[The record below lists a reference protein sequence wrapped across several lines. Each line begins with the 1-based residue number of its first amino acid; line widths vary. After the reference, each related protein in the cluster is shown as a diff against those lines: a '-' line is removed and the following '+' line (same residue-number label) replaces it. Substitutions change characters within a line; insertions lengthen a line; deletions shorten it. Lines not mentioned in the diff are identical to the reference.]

1 MHFGLQGLTKSMKRF
16 KTLNYVELGCTY
28 PFRTN
33 TPKRFHV
40 AVIFSVLLPTVLLS
54 HFSDRSERCFE
65 ACQEKL
71 AECVSSSNSKSED

>member
-1 MHFGLQGLTKSMKRF
+1 MYFGLQGLTKSMKRF
-16 KTLNYVELGCTY
+16 KTLDCAELGCTY

-40 AVIFSVLLPTVLLS
+40 PVIFSVLLPTVLLT

-65 ACQEKL
+65 A
-71 AECVSSSNSKSED
+71 

>member
-1 MHFGLQGLTKSMKRF
+1 MKRF
-16 KTLNYVELGCTY
+16 KTHNCAELGFTY

-65 ACQEKL
+65 AC
-71 AECVSSSNSKSED
+71 

>member
-1 MHFGLQGLTKSMKRF
+1 MHFVLQGLTKSMKRF
-16 KTLNYVELGCTY
+16 KTLNCAELGCTY
-28 PFRTN
+28 PSRTK

-65 ACQEKL
+65 AC
-71 AECVSSSNSKSED
+71 

>member
-1 MHFGLQGLTKSMKRF
+1 MKRF
-16 KTLNYVELGCTY
+16 KTLNCAELGFTY

-65 ACQEKL
+65 ACQEQL

>member
-1 MHFGLQGLTKSMKRF
+1 MQSS
-16 KTLNYVELGCTY
+16 VVPI
-28 PFRTN
+28 PFERILL
-33 TPKRFHV
+33 RGYV

-65 ACQEKL
+65 ACQEQL

>member
-16 KTLNYVELGCTY
+16 KTLNCAELGCTY

-65 ACQEKL
+65 AC
-71 AECVSSSNSKSED
+71 

>member
-1 MHFGLQGLTKSMKRF
+1 MKRF
-16 KTLNYVELGCTY
+16 KTLNYAELGCTY

-54 HFSDRSERCFE
+54 RFSDCSESCFE
-65 ACQEKL
+65 AC
-71 AECVSSSNSKSED
+71 